1 MTPQHSDVIIALTR
15 GYPRT
20 TAGMAVE
27 LGVPQAS
34 IRRAIHQLREQRY
47 IIVYEPISPVFKELY
62 LETRGT
68 FRLVSRP
75 QRAYRG

>member
-1 MTPQHSDVIIALTR
+1 MTPQQSDVIIALTR

-20 TAGMAVE
+20 TAGMAAE
-27 LGVPQAS
+27 LGVPKPS
-34 IRRAIHQLREQRY
+34 IRRAIQELRTQRY
-47 IIVYEPISPVFKELY
+47 IIVFEPLSPVLKEV
-62 LETRGT
+62 TGFTQGT